1 MSANNRRF
9 LLAAVATSAVLSF
22 PQAGDASVARAVEFN
37 EKVDNAA
44 VIVVG
49 RCTKAEARWDAQKRQ
64 ILTYATFK
72 VDKAL
77 KGQASEITVATPGGT
92 VDGIHQETI
101 GSPIFE
107 PGDEQLLFVANS
119 SIGPTVLYLAQ
130 GAYDVRS
137 DERGQKVVEPV
148 QSDVVR
154 MDTQRGIAVAPEQPR
169 TLDQLERE
177 VRTRI
182 AARRTEMAALQQ
194 KQAQPSASLMDVLAR
209 TKALGMLA
217 LVGAALATW
226 QLMKQR

>member
-130 GAYDVRS
+130 GAYDV
-137 DERGQKVVEPV
+137 
-148 QSDVVR
+148 VR

-209 TKALGMLA
+209 NKALVMLA
-217 LVGAALATW
+217 MVGAALATW